1 MATYEAAVMNR
12 MVCEDCRAVFFS
24 AAARTLVEQGERCAV
39 CSGILRLEP
48 EPGRDARVG
57 VAHPQ
62 EHRVQRADPAD
73 RPDGYSRRF
82 YRDRGDGF

>member
-39 CSGILRLEP
+39 CSGMLRLEP
-48 EPGRDARVG
+48 EPGRDERVG
-57 VAHPQ
+57 VAHPR
-62 EHRVQRADPAD
+62 EHRVERPEPDD
-73 RPDGYSRRF
+73 RPGGPGRRF
-82 YRDRGDGF
+82 RRDFDDL